1 MEENQK
7 VQENSSEKSERS
19 SKSSVVKKE
28 GLSNLQLDLVKAYGE
43 KANLRQEND
52 NLKQELEKQKSLQK
66 DNMLQNQKVGDLL
79 NQVAQLK

>member
-7 VQENSSEKSERS
+7 VQEKSSEKSEKS